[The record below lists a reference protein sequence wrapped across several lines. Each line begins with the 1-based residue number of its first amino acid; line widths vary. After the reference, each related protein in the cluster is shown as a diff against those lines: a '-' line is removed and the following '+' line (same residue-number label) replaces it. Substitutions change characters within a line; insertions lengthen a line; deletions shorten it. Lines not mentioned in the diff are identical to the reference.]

1 MNSKLLSLLV
11 AFATITLLCFT
22 SCESTTSETSDL
34 HGTWAI
40 TEVSVLDNWIDVS
53 SDLYAD
59 FQGTITFGSDGTY
72 TTTGLFGDVSSYY
85 VEDGETI
92 TTTIGFTYTIV
103 SLDANNAEFSVST
116 LGTSLYDIRAEKQ

>member
-22 SCESTTSETSDL
+22 SCETETETSDL
-34 HGTWAI
+34 HGTWTI

-59 FQGTITFGSDGTY
+59 MQGTITFGADGTY

-92 TTTIGFTYTIV
+92 TTTIGFTYTVV